1 MNTQHWMSV
10 TDAAEYLGIN
20 RTTLFQRKCLYK
32 NATYFKKEGK
42 SVYVDV
48 ANFPTTSQKE
58 RAAMEALYFELL
70 ELLDNRAGQVAV
82 YVAKKLGVTTSCVYM
97 YFDSFK
103 FKERDT
109 YVKYYAAM
117 QEVLNELSNV

>member
-1 MNTQHWMSV
+1 MSV
-10 TDAAEYLGIN
+10 ADAAEYFGIN
-20 RTTLFQRKCLYK
+20 RTTLFQRKCIYK

-48 ANFPTTSQKE
+48 ANFPTTSPKE
-58 RAAMEALYFELL
+58 RYEIGALYFKLL
-70 ELLDNRAGQVAV
+70 KLLDNRAGRVAV
-82 YVAKKLGVTTSCVYM
+82 YVAKKLDITVSCVYM

-103 FKERDT
+103 FKRRNT
-109 YVKYYAAM
+109 YTQYYAAM